1 MPTFP
6 TTRSF
11 VIVLCTTAEI
21 VLLGV
26 CPSRDSAAASSADA
40 ATAAT
45 AAPDELLLQPLP
57 LYSLPTDN
65 TVRTGRGATWGGL

>member
-1 MPTFP
+1 MRVTPMPVTP
-6 TTRSF
+6 PPRRSY

-26 CPSRDSAAASSADA
+26 CPSRDSAGAASGDA

-65 TVRTGRGATWGGL
+65 TVGS